1 LARDFTLRYRPR
13 QGVLKHAEQSYR
25 KLVVDCFWNCLARP
39 IDTACLGTV
48 LGHAMTT
55 ARPAA
60 ESLRAGLPVPET
72 CGMVGKS
79 PAIEDLRR
87 AVEKVAQVDAPVLVI
102 GESGTGKELVARA
115 IHVGSGRRD
124 KPFEAVN
131 CAALPPTLIH
141 AELFGHEKGAYT
153 GAVQRRI
160 GHFECANT
168 GTLFLDE
175 IGDIPEPL
183 QTTLLRFLEQ
193 NVIRRVGGTRD
204 LPLDVRII
212 SATHVNLSKAMRE
225 GRFRED
231 LFFRLEVLQLRVP
244 ALRERGDDIMLLA
257 KHFLREFAAET
268 GTKAEGFT
276 GEAERVIAAY
286 RWPGNVREL
295 RNRVYRAVVMRDQ
308 GLICPQDMGFERKQ
322 TKVGPVV
329 RLEEARAQAE
339 RNAISE
345 ALRRFDGDTTAAANA
360 LGVSR
365 ATLYRIM
372 NKLGMAQKAG

>member
-1 LARDFTLRYRPR
+1 
-13 QGVLKHAEQSYR
+13 
-25 KLVVDCFWNCLARP
+25 
-39 IDTACLGTV
+39 
-48 LGHAMTT
+48 
-55 ARPAA
+55 
-60 ESLRAGLPVPET
+60 
-72 CGMVGKS
+72 MVGKS
-79 PAIEDLRR
+79 AAVEDLRR
-87 AVEKVAQVDAPVLVI
+87 AVEKVARVDAPVLII

-115 IHVGSGRRD
+115 IHAGSGRHD

-160 GHFECANT
+160 GHFESANT

-175 IGDIPEPL
+175 IGDLPEPL

-212 SATHVNLSKAMRE
+212 SATNVNLSKAMRE

-257 KHFLREFAAET
+257 NHFLREFAGET
-268 GTKAEGFT
+268 GNKAEGFT
-276 GEAERVIAAY
+276 GETERVIAAY

-322 TKVGPVV
+322 TKADLVV
-329 RLEEARAQAE
+329 RLDEARAQAE
-339 RNAISE
+339 RNAINV
-345 ALRRFDGDTTAAANA
+345 ALRRFKGDVRVAAKA

-372 NKLGMAQKAG
+372 DKLGLAQK